1 MAPSITSISTTT
13 SASAALPEIHLHPP
27 TIMADK
33 FMQTVLTPA
42 VLEAERHYYG
52 RTYPSFADA
61 PESDALRDEEI
72 EFIESRDSFYLATIT
87 ENDWPYLQ
95 HRGGPIGFLRVLGPQ
110 QIGFADYGGNRQM
123 ISVGSLAVNDRVSL
137 FLMDYPARERLKLLG
152 HARVLDAREHPDLV
166 EKVAPPGGHAA
177 KVERLFVIDVLSY
190 DWNCPKFITPRFTA
204 AEVETAVAP
213 LKARIAELEAQLNQQ
228 HP

>member
-1 MAPSITSISTTT
+1 
-13 SASAALPEIHLHPP
+13 
-27 TIMADK
+27 MADK

-61 PESDALRDEEI
+61 PESDALRDEEV

-95 HRGGPIGFLRVLGPQ
+95 HRGGPRGFVRVLGPR

-152 HARVLDAREHPDLV
+152 HAKVLDAREHPDLV

-177 KVERLFVIDVLSY
+177 KVERIFVIDVLSY

-213 LKARIAELEAQLNQQ
+213 LKARIAELEARLNQQ

>member
-1 MAPSITSISTTT
+1 
-13 SASAALPEIHLHPP
+13 
-27 TIMADK
+27 MADK

-72 EFIESRDSFYLATIT
+72 EFIESRDSFYLATVT

-95 HRGGPIGFLRVLGPQ
+95 HRGGPRGFLRVLGPQ

-152 HARVLDAREHPDLV
+152 HAKVLDAREHPDLV

-177 KVERLFVIDVLSY
+177 KVERILVIDVLSY

-213 LKARIAELEAQLNQQ
+213 LKARIAELEAQLKLQT
-228 HP
+228 P